1 MNKVSVVILNY
12 NGQKLMQQY
21 LPTVIANSSGA
32 EIVVA
37 DNGSTDG
44 SVEWLV
50 SAYPELR
57 VIAFDKNYGFA
68 EGYNQA
74 LKLVDNEYYVLL
86 NSDICTPEDWLLP
99 LFNYMETHTECVACQ
114 PKIRS
119 VYEPEKFEYAGA
131 AGGFMD
137 IYGYPLCRGR
147 MMNYVETDNNQYDT
161 IKEIFWATGACL
173 MIRSKAYWDAGGLDG
188 RFFAHQEEIDLCWRL
203 KARGASIVCVPQ
215 SAVYHVGGGSLG
227 YESPFKTKLNFRNN
241 ALLLYKNLSSDRYW
255 WTYLFRLLL
264 DWVAALQMLL
274 QNKPK
279 NAKAVIEAQ
288 IEFIK
293 MRKEFKIDRKKNI
306 ALTKYKKPSGLLNL
320 WLIWQVYINK
330 KQKYSDL

>member
-21 LPTVIANSSGA
+21 LPTVIANSSGE

-50 SAYPELR
+50 STYPELR

-86 NSDICTPEDWLLP
+86 NSDIRTPEDWLLP
-99 LFNYMETHTECVACQ
+99 LFNYMETHPECVACQ

-131 AGGFMD
+131 AGGFP
-137 IYGYPLCRGR
+137 Y
-147 MMNYVETDNNQYDT
+147 N
-161 IKEIFWATGACL
+161 
-173 MIRSKAYWDAGGLDG
+173 
-188 RFFAHQEEIDLCWRL
+188 
-203 KARGASIVCVPQ
+203 
-215 SAVYHVGGGSLG
+215 
-227 YESPFKTKLNFRNN
+227 
-241 ALLLYKNLSSDRYW
+241 
-255 WTYLFRLLL
+255 
-264 DWVAALQMLL
+264 
-274 QNKPK
+274 
-279 NAKAVIEAQ
+279 
-288 IEFIK
+288 
-293 MRKEFKIDRKKNI
+293 
-306 ALTKYKKPSGLLNL
+306 
-320 WLIWQVYINK
+320 
-330 KQKYSDL
+330 